1 VDDPLYVIQSDLTNG
16 EVLQGGRSF
25 IAKAK
30 TTKKE
35 SRLVNADPEQ
45 SHLDPLMA
53 SENDN
58 AFFETVI
65 PFLKKKVFPL
75 AERGKLKRKRGKGKK
90 D

>member
-1 VDDPLYVIQSDLTNG
+1 VIQSDLTNG

-53 SENDN
+53 SETDN

-65 PFLKKKVFPL
+65 PFLRKKVFPL
-75 AERGKLKRKRGKGKK
+75 ADDRPKKGKRKRK
-90 D
+90 